1 MEAFIKKLS
10 KYFTLIEFVI
20 VVAIIVVIA
29 IIFVPGILA
38 AKRNSNE
45 KACIGLLGLLHSDQK
60 TYKADNNIYAK
71 IWELKDT
78 GRQSQ
83 PPIPSPTTIIAGYLF
98 TDLIAIPTKDN
109 YAVLATPVSPGSTG
123 EKIFAITNTGAVRTN
138 TAVMTGFMTSK
149 AAGISAIAASKL
161 KEIIPAGSEQIGVDK
176 INNNFAVVK

>member
-1 MEAFIKKLS
+1 MKKLT
-10 KYFTLIEFVI
+10 KYFTLTELVI
-20 VVAIIVVIA
+20 VIGIIAVIA

-45 KACIGLLGLLHSDQK
+45 KECIGLLGLLHSDQK

-78 GRQSQ
+78 GRQGQ
-83 PPIPSPTTIIAGYLF
+83 HPTSPTTIIAGYLF
-98 TDLIAIPTKDN
+98 TDLIAAPTKDN

-123 EKIFAITNTGAVRTN
+123 EKIFAITNMGTVRTD
-138 TAVMTGFMTSK
+138 TDVKKGFMTSK

-161 KEIIPAGSEQIGVDK
+161 KDVIPAGSEQNGVDN
-176 INNNFAVVK
+176 INNNFLEAK